1 MMKGKRKERGK
12 RRKRGGKGEKRDK
25 KLIRG
30 RIVTKSATSEGK
42 KIYLHQNKL
51 SIQIFGF

>member
-12 RRKRGGKGEKRDK
+12 RRKRRKRGKKEIK

-30 RIVTKSATSEGK
+30 RIITKSATSEGK